1 LFGRFVFCVGFF
13 FAATGTTPVKINRA
27 TIANRCAAFTQMHRA
42 TQQLW
47 LCCAANL
54 VQRYD
59 CNSVS
64 AFELDRDYN

>member
-1 LFGRFVFCVGFF
+1 
-13 FAATGTTPVKINRA
+13 
-27 TIANRCAAFTQMHRA
+27 MHRA